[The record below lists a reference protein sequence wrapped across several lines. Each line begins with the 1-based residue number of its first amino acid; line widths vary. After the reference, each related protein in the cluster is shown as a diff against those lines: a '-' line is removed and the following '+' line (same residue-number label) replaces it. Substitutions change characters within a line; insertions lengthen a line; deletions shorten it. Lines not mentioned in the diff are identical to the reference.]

1 MFSRSY
7 PIDGWLIAKYLFC
20 NECELKKIENNLVDN
35 LKMSETTADQ
45 DTKVYFGNLSFSLT
59 SEALSAFAST
69 AGKVLVFVFIMKNL
83 WDSLN
88 SPKMDS
94 MSSEIV
100 KYGKRSKGFGFV
112 TYATKEEAA
121 KAIETLD
128 TKELDGRP
136 VTVKLSRPKTEKP
149 AVRVRKFP

>member
-1 MFSRSY
+1 
-7 PIDGWLIAKYLFC
+7 
-20 NECELKKIENNLVDN
+20 
-35 LKMSETTADQ
+35 
-45 DTKVYFGNLSFSLT
+45 
-59 SEALSAFAST
+59 
-69 AGKVLVFVFIMKNL
+69 
-83 WDSLN
+83 
-88 SPKMDS
+88 MDS
-94 MSSEIV
+94 VSSEIV

-149 AVRVRKFP
+149 AVRIRKIP